1 MSPFHF
7 RDSQPALSKCRRLY
21 PRLLL
26 FLSLLAAGTLTA
38 VAVAASDDDST
49 RDDGPLV
56 HTAEGPV
63 IGFKQNGVYEFLGI
77 PYAAPPVGPHRWM
90 PPQPVAHWDRPLH
103 ATHFGNTCAQV
114 TEFGVFAGPGSAR
127 EDCLFLNVFT
137 TNLGNSGREKTS
149 GSQGNPVLVWIHGGG
164 NLDGESNDYDA
175 TKLATGG
182 PNGTSTVIVTL
193 NYRLGLFGFL
203 AHPAL
208 DAEGHLHGNYGI
220 LDQQAVLRWVQ
231 RNIAA
236 FGGDPARVTLGGQ
249 SAGAQDTGMNQ
260 ISPLAAGLF
269 QRTIYQSTPLTGIA
283 LMTVTVY
290 PVALANGEAFAKAAD
305 CGVDA
310 SPATA
315 ACLRNLTTAQILQL
329 EGTPSVPSALV
340 TGAMLDGTIMPITPI
355 EAWSTGK
362 FNKTPIL
369 GGNVQDEAN
378 FGISIMEYF
387 STPQA
392 PMTADEYIAGVTQTY
407 SGPEFS
413 GGPNYP
419 PGTVAK
425 ILAQY
430 PPDLDNLTPQQV
442 ANLVGSHPI
451 GCSAVLIDQLWSK
464 WVPVYAYEFN
474 DEQAPYYFPPLP
486 EFAPLAAHTIDI
498 QFFFKDW
505 HGSVFGVNHPAN
517 LSPAE
522 EVLSD
527 ELIAA
532 WTHFAATGNPN
543 GHGNSPWPQFTAT
556 ANMPA
561 ILSERPGLGTFT
573 REEWS
578 KNHHCTF
585 WTGNTV
591 NGGILRFPPF

>member
-1 MSPFHF
+1 MRQYRTFET
-7 RDSQPALSKCRRLY
+7 ALSNCPKTCA
-21 PRLLL
+21 RLLL
-26 FLSLLAAGTLTA
+26 FCSLLAAATLSTT
-38 VAVAASDDDST
+38 AVAASEDNET
-49 RDDGPLV
+49 RDNGPLV
-56 HTAEGPV
+56 QTAEGPV

-77 PYAAPPVGPHRWM
+77 PYAAPPVGPLRWR
-90 PPQPVAHWDRPLH
+90 PPHPVAHWDRPLH
-103 ATHFGNTCAQV
+103 ATHFGNTCAQI
-114 TEFGVFAGPGSAR
+114 TEFGVFAGPASAQ

-137 TNLGNSGREKTS
+137 TSLATGNK
-149 GSQGNPVLVWIHGGG
+149 PVLVWIHGGG

-182 PNGTSTVIVTL
+182 PNGTPTVVVTL

-220 LDQQAVLRWVQ
+220 LDQQAVLHWVQ
-231 RNIAA
+231 RNIAR
-236 FGGDPARVTLGGQ
+236 FGGDPKRVTLGGQ

-269 QRTIYQSTPLTGIA
+269 HRTIYQSTPLTGIA
-283 LMTVTVY
+283 LMTVTIY
-290 PVALANGEAFAKAAD
+290 PVALANGKAFAQAAD

-315 ACLRNLTTAQILQL
+315 ACLRSLTTAQILQL
-329 EGTPSVPSALV
+329 EGTPGVPSGFV

-355 EAWSTGK
+355 EAWSTGN
-362 FNKTPIL
+362 FNKTPIM

-378 FGISIMEYF
+378 FGLSITEYLA
-387 STPQA
+387 TPQA
-392 PMTADEYIAGVTQTY
+392 PLTAGQYIAGVKQTY
-407 SGPEFS
+407 TGPEFS

-419 PGTVAK
+419 PATVDE

-430 PPDLDNLTPQQV
+430 PPNLDNLTPQQV
-442 ANLVGSHPI
+442 SNLVSSHPI
-451 GCSAVLIDQLWSK
+451 GCSAVLIEQLWSK

-486 EFAPLAAHTIDI
+486 DFAPLAAHTIDI
-498 QFFFKDW
+498 QFLFRNW

-527 ELIAA
+527 ELVAA
-532 WTHFAATGNPN
+532 WTHFAAIGNPN
-543 GHGNSPWPQFTAT
+543 GQGNLPWPQFTSV
-556 ANMPA
+556 ANKPA
-561 ILSERPGLGTFT
+561 IFSEKPGLGTFT
-573 REEWS
+573 LGEWS
-578 KNHHCTF
+578 RNHNCAF

-591 NGGILRFPPF
+591 NGGILHFPPF